1 MTSWNLQLCFVMS
14 GASVNRRCS
23 YTCSAHGPISFS
35 TGAAYHSRMR
45 VVLNHLFLY
54 TVIAIYWNSI
64 CSGGRKKEGVRYCNF
79 ISHITVYAHNYSK
92 RYWRHNTAVYFPP
105 THICGD
111 KQQFLFV
118 YTGICMCV
126 GSLWTDIRLY
136 VVLKCVCPHLA
147 LHYCAAFLTKPYH
160 CMVGSGGRYQSFAM
174 TIY

>member
-23 YTCSAHGPISFS
+23 YTCSAHGPISFFS

-92 RYWRHNTAVYFPP
+92 RYWRHNTSLQPTYVGTSNSFYLYILVYVCVWALYGQTYVSMLYWSVFA
-105 THICGD
+105 HIW
-111 KQQFLFV
+111 L
-118 YTGICMCV
+118 YTIV
-126 GSLWTDIRLY
+126 LLSLRNHIIAW
-136 VVLKCVCPHLA
+136 
-147 LHYCAAFLTKPYH
+147 
-160 CMVGSGGRYQSFAM
+160 
-174 TIY
+174 